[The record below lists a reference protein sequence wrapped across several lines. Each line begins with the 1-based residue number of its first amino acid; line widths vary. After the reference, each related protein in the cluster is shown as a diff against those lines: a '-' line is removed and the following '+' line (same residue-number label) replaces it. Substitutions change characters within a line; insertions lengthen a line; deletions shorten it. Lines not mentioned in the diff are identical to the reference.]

1 MISNFWRSDGISR
14 GNDVTIVL
22 ALNQILAHILIFSR
36 NALRYLYFGCLPS
49 AERSFMKIDKRN
61 FEIFWNF
68 FRKGIIY
75 A

>member
-1 MISNFWRSDGISR
+1 MISIFWRSDGISR
-14 GNDVTIVL
+14 GSDVTIVL
-22 ALNQILAHILIFSR
+22 ALNQILAHMRIFSR
-36 NALRYLYFGCLPS
+36 NALRYLFGCSPS